1 MRNELAGDI
10 GLAAGKSQYD
20 AYCKRILANKVILA
34 WILRYSVKEF
44 AHMRI
49 AEIKK
54 CIGDD
59 IQISK
64 VRVSPGMTNTPEP
77 EKISGGAQEDKVPG
91 EGEVYYDIRF
101 SVYLPGQKEKVK
113 MIINVE
119 AQKDSYPG
127 YEIPSRGIYY
137 GARMI
142 SAQKGTE
149 FSGSDYDRIKKVY
162 SIWICMNA
170 PDHIGN
176 AVSEYSIVK
185 KDHIPGIPDR
195 IEAYDKLTVVQI
207 CLNPKSKKGNR
218 LTEMLNILFS
228 VEMKAGEKMR
238 KLEQDFHIP
247 MEQKIE
253 KELNQMCNLSDYVVE
268 VGLKKGM
275 EQGMEQG
282 MKEGMKQGIKQG
294 MEQGVEQGLERGR
307 LLQQIEVIQ
316 KKIRKG
322 KSLEQTADEMEE
334 ERGKIEPIYRM
345 IWEEPQSPAEV
356 LAERILCAAKG
367 GEL

>member
-185 KDHIPGIPDR
+185 KDHISGIPDR

-228 VEMKAGEKMR
+228 VEMNAGEKMR

-275 EQGMEQG
+275 E
-282 MKEGMKQGIKQG
+282 QGIKQG

-334 ERGKIEPIYRM
+334 ERGKIEPIYKM

>member
-228 VEMKAGEKMR
+228 VEMNAGEKMR
-238 KLEQDFHIP
+238 KLEQDFHIL

-275 EQGMEQG
+275 E
-282 MKEGMKQGIKQG
+282 QGIKQG

-334 ERGKIEPIYRM
+334 ERGKIEPIYKM

>member
-44 AHMRI
+44 THMRI
-49 AEIKK
+49 AEIEK

-59 IQISK
+59 IRISK

-77 EKISGGAQEDKVPG
+77 EKISGGSEEDKVPG
-91 EGEVYYDIRF
+91 EGEIYYDIRF

-127 YEIPSRGIYY
+127 YEIPSRGVYY

-149 FSGSDYDRIKKVY
+149 FSGSDYDGIKKVY

-195 IEAYDKLTVVQI
+195 MEAYDKMTVVQI

-218 LTEMLNILFS
+218 LTEMLNTLFS
-228 VEMKAGEKMR
+228 VEMDAGEKMK

-268 VGLKKGM
+268 VGLKKGI
-275 EQGMEQG
+275 EQG

-294 MEQGVEQGLERGR
+294 IKQGMEQGVERGLERGR

-356 LAERILCAAKG
+356 LAERILCTAKG

>member
-275 EQGMEQG
+275 EQG
-282 MKEGMKQGIKQG
+282 IKQG

-334 ERGKIEPIYRM
+334 ERGKIEPIYKM

>member
-1 MRNELAGDI
+1 MS
-10 GLAAGKSQYD
+10 KS
-20 AYCKRILANKVILA
+20 
-34 WILRYSVKEF
+34 
-44 AHMRI
+44 I

-149 FSGSDYDRIKKVY
+149 FSGSDYDRIKKGY

-176 AVSEYSIVK
+176 ASPLPGGGTHPQ
-185 KDHIPGIPDR
+185 HIMISP
-195 IEAYDKLTVVQI
+195 
-207 CLNPKSKKGNR
+207 
-218 LTEMLNILFS
+218 LNINRMVLDQFFHDNMGARS
-228 VEMKAGEKMR
+228 PVVNITHNMKM
-238 KLEQDFHIP
+238 
-247 MEQKIE
+247 
-253 KELNQMCNLSDYVVE
+253 V
-268 VGLKKGM
+268 
-275 EQGMEQG
+275 
-282 MKEGMKQGIKQG
+282 
-294 MEQGVEQGLERGR
+294 
-307 LLQQIEVIQ
+307 
-316 KKIRKG
+316 
-322 KSLEQTADEMEE
+322 
-334 ERGKIEPIYRM
+334 YRQ
-345 IWEEPQSPAEV
+345 PLDQ
-356 LAERILCAAKG
+356 LT
-367 GEL
+367 

>member
-195 IEAYDKLTVVQI
+195 IEAYNKLTVVQI

-275 EQGMEQG
+275 EQG
-282 MKEGMKQGIKQG
+282 IKQG

-334 ERGKIEPIYRM
+334 ERGKIEPIYKM

>member
-275 EQGMEQG
+275 EQG
-282 MKEGMKQGIKQG
+282 IKQG
-294 MEQGVEQGLERGR
+294 MEQGVEQGVERGR

-334 ERGKIEPIYRM
+334 ERGKIEPIYKM

>member
-1 MRNELAGDI
+1 MRNDLAGDI

-228 VEMKAGEKMR
+228 VEMNAGEKMR

-275 EQGMEQG
+275 E
-282 MKEGMKQGIKQG
+282 QGIKQG

-334 ERGKIEPIYRM
+334 ERGKIEPIYKM

>member
-1 MRNELAGDI
+1 
-10 GLAAGKSQYD
+10 
-20 AYCKRILANKVILA
+20 
-34 WILRYSVKEF
+34 
-44 AHMRI
+44 
-49 AEIKK
+49 
-54 CIGDD
+54 
-59 IQISK
+59 
-64 VRVSPGMTNTPEP
+64 
-77 EKISGGAQEDKVPG
+77 
-91 EGEVYYDIRF
+91 
-101 SVYLPGQKEKVK
+101 
-113 MIINVE
+113 
-119 AQKDSYPG
+119 
-127 YEIPSRGIYY
+127 
-137 GARMI
+137 MI

-228 VEMKAGEKMR
+228 VEMNAGEKMR

-275 EQGMEQG
+275 E
-282 MKEGMKQGIKQG
+282 QGIKQG

>member
-228 VEMKAGEKMR
+228 VEMNAGEKMR
-238 KLEQDFHIP
+238 KLEQGFRIP

-275 EQGMEQG
+275 EQG
-282 MKEGMKQGIKQG
+282 IKQG
-294 MEQGVEQGLERGR
+294 MEQGLERGMERGR